1 MTIRRTLTMRF
12 NGVPV
17 KVECFLGAGGFFGQV
32 GNEVYFKTLRELFEY
47 HGADL

>member
-12 NGVPV
+12 NGTPV
-17 KVECFLGAGGFFGQV
+17 NVECFLSCGFFGQV
-32 GNEVYFKTLRELFEY
+32 GNQVYFETLKELFEY